1 MEIKDSPFRGVLI
14 TKGRVSGKEHQ
25 VKLRGVKY
33 NEKIYF
39 SRHRPDSDWFQNAI
53 VNSTVKVIFD
63 NSTFV
68 GSAKIV
74 SDDALNQKI
83 SYLKYPGEKRAEE
96 KRVAI
101 EITLHEQL

>member
-1 MEIKDSPFRGVLI
+1 MEIKDGPFRGALI

-25 VKLRGVKY
+25 VMLRGVKH

-53 VNSTVKVIFD
+53 ANSTVKVIYD
-63 NSTFV
+63 NSAFV

-74 SDDALNQKI
+74 NDDALNKKI
-83 SYLKYPGEKRAEE
+83 SHLKYPGEKRAEE

>member
-1 MEIKDSPFRGVLI
+1 MEIKDGPFRGSLI

-25 VKLRGVKY
+25 VMLRGVKH

-53 VNSTVKVIFD
+53 ANSTVKVIYD

-74 SDDALNQKI
+74 NDDKLNQKI
-83 SYLKYPGEKRAEE
+83 SHLKYPGEKRAEE

-101 EITLHEQL
+101 EIILHEQL